1 MYKDDRFP
9 PRQPSARGAG
19 QKPACPTVRR
29 RFLEK
34 GEIGRDFA
42 HNGMAFNK
50 SKSESSA
57 AAEAVSEAV
66 TENAA
71 PAEAPAET
79 PTSSGDEGLSFW
91 RQLFAF
97 LVFVIIVVPVLVLIV
112 SLFFGLIL
120 AEVEGWPI
128 MDGFYYVT
136 SMLCGLPAPLTDVE
150 PDSTEGKIMDI
161 IIAIWAL
168 AVAGT
173 VIGVV
178 GGMSFINVFI
188 ETAENAFA
196 KKKQVQPDDEQ
207 FQEMTSGSET
217 AELGNRVAALELA
230 MRKQND
236 VLQKILAATAAK

>member
-1 MYKDDRFP
+1 MGTPDRTSMVF
-9 PRQPSARGAG
+9 G
-19 QKPACPTVRR
+19 
-29 RFLEK
+29 
-34 GEIGRDFA
+34 
-42 HNGMAFNK
+42 K

-57 AAEAVSEAV
+57 PAEVVTESV
-66 TENAA
+66 TENTT

-79 PTSSGDEGLSFW
+79 PKPSDDESMSLLRQFASFM
-91 RQLFAF
+91 F
-97 LVFVIIVVPVLVLIV
+97 FVIVVVPVLVIAV
-112 SLFFGLIL
+112 SFFFGLIL
-120 AEVEGWPI
+120 AEVEGWKV

-136 SMLCGLPAPLTDVE
+136 SMLCGLPAPLTDAE
-150 PDSTEGKIMDI
+150 PDSTEGKILDI

-188 ETAENAFA
+188 ETAEASFA
-196 KKKQVQPDDEQ
+196 SKKNSVSSDDEQ
-207 FQEMTSGSET
+207 FEKMDSGSET
-217 AELGNRVAALELA
+217 AALGNRVAALELA

>member
-1 MYKDDRFP
+1 MVF
-9 PRQPSARGAG
+9 G
-19 QKPACPTVRR
+19 
-29 RFLEK
+29 
-34 GEIGRDFA
+34 
-42 HNGMAFNK
+42 K

-57 AAEAVSEAV
+57 PAEVVTESV
-66 TENAA
+66 TENTT

-79 PTSSGDEGLSFW
+79 PKPSDDESMSLLRQFASFM
-91 RQLFAF
+91 F
-97 LVFVIIVVPVLVLIV
+97 FVIVVVPVLVIAV
-112 SLFFGLIL
+112 SFFFGLIL
-120 AEVEGWPI
+120 AEVEGWKV

-136 SMLCGLPAPLTDVE
+136 SMLCGLPAPLTDAE
-150 PDSTEGKIMDI
+150 PDSTEGKILDI

-188 ETAENAFA
+188 ETAEASFA
-196 KKKQVQPDDEQ
+196 PKKKSVSPDDEQ
-207 FQEMTSGSET
+207 FDKMDSGSET
-217 AELGNRVAALELA
+217 AALGNRVAALELA

>member
-1 MYKDDRFP
+1 MVF
-9 PRQPSARGAG
+9 G
-19 QKPACPTVRR
+19 
-29 RFLEK
+29 
-34 GEIGRDFA
+34 
-42 HNGMAFNK
+42 K

-57 AAEAVSEAV
+57 PAEAV
-66 TENAA
+66 TESVTENTT

-79 PTSSGDEGLSFW
+79 PKPSDDESTSLLRQFASFM
-91 RQLFAF
+91 FF
-97 LVFVIIVVPVLVLIV
+97 VLVVVPVLVIAV
-112 SLFFGLIL
+112 SFFFGLIL
-120 AEVEGWPI
+120 AEVEGWKV

-150 PDSTEGKIMDI
+150 PDSTEGKILDI

-188 ETAENAFA
+188 ETAEASFA
-196 KKKQVQPDDEQ
+196 SKKKNSVSSDDEQ
-207 FQEMTSGSET
+207 FEKMDSGSET
-217 AELGNRVAALELA
+217 AALGNRVAALELA

>member
-1 MYKDDRFP
+1 MPFNKKP
-9 PRQPSARGAG
+9 KSVAATGAG
-19 QKPACPTVRR
+19 
-29 RFLEK
+29 
-34 GEIGRDFA
+34 
-42 HNGMAFNK
+42 
-50 SKSESSA
+50 A
-57 AAEAVSEAV
+57 AAEAV
-66 TENAA
+66 TENT
-71 PAEAPAET
+71 APAET
-79 PTSSGDEGLSFW
+79 PESSLDEGMSFW
-91 RQLFAF
+91 RQLGAF
-97 LVFVIIVVPVLVLIV
+97 VAFVIIIVPVLVIAV
-112 SLFFGLIL
+112 SFFFGVIL
-120 AEVEGWPI
+120 AEVEGWKV

-188 ETAENAFA
+188 ETAEASFA
-196 KKKQVQPDDEQ
+196 SKKKSVSSDDEQ
-207 FQEMTSGSET
+207 FEKMDSGSET
-217 AELGNRVAALELA
+217 AALGNRVAALELA

>member
-1 MYKDDRFP
+1 
-9 PRQPSARGAG
+9 
-19 QKPACPTVRR
+19 
-29 RFLEK
+29 
-34 GEIGRDFA
+34 
-42 HNGMAFNK
+42 MAFNT

-188 ETAENAFA
+188 ETAEASFA
-196 KKKQVQPDDEQ
+196 SKKKSVSPDDEQ
-207 FQEMTSGSET
+207 FEEMDSGSET
-217 AELGNRVAALELA
+217 AALGNRVAALELA

>member
-1 MYKDDRFP
+1 
-9 PRQPSARGAG
+9 
-19 QKPACPTVRR
+19 
-29 RFLEK
+29 
-34 GEIGRDFA
+34 
-42 HNGMAFNK
+42 MAFNK

-79 PTSSGDEGLSFW
+79 PTSSDDEGLSFW

-136 SMLCGLPAPLTDVE
+136 SMLCGLPAPLTDAE
-150 PDSTEGKIMDI
+150 PDSTEGKILDI
-161 IIAIWAL
+161 IIAIWSL

-188 ETAENAFA
+188 ETAEASFA
-196 KKKQVQPDDEQ
+196 SKKKNSVSSDDEQ
-207 FQEMTSGSET
+207 FEKMDSGSET
-217 AELGNRVAALELA
+217 AALGNRVAALELA

>member
-1 MYKDDRFP
+1 
-9 PRQPSARGAG
+9 
-19 QKPACPTVRR
+19 
-29 RFLEK
+29 
-34 GEIGRDFA
+34 
-42 HNGMAFNK
+42 MAFINK

-196 KKKQVQPDDEQ
+196 KKKTKKKKKVHPDDEQ

>member
-1 MYKDDRFP
+1 MVF
-9 PRQPSARGAG
+9 G
-19 QKPACPTVRR
+19 
-29 RFLEK
+29 
-34 GEIGRDFA
+34 
-42 HNGMAFNK
+42 K

-57 AAEAVSEAV
+57 PAEVVTESV
-66 TENAA
+66 TENTT

-79 PTSSGDEGLSFW
+79 PKPSDDESMSLMRQFASFM
-91 RQLFAF
+91 F
-97 LVFVIIVVPVLVLIV
+97 FVIVVVPVLVIAV
-112 SLFFGLIL
+112 SFFFGLIL
-120 AEVEGWPI
+120 AEVEGWKV

-136 SMLCGLPAPLTDVE
+136 SMLCGLPAPLTDAE

-196 KKKQVQPDDEQ
+196 KKKQVHPDDEQ

>member
-1 MYKDDRFP
+1 
-9 PRQPSARGAG
+9 
-19 QKPACPTVRR
+19 
-29 RFLEK
+29 
-34 GEIGRDFA
+34 
-42 HNGMAFNK
+42 MAFNK

-120 AEVEGWPI
+120 AEVEGWSI
-128 MDGFYYVT
+128 IDGFYYVT
-136 SMLCGLPAPLTDVE
+136 SMLCGLPEPLTDVE

-188 ETAENAFA
+188 ETAESAFA

>member
-1 MYKDDRFP
+1 MYKDERFP

-120 AEVEGWPI
+120 AEVEGWP
-128 MDGFYYVT
+128 
-136 SMLCGLPAPLTDVE
+136 SLTA
-150 PDSTEGKIMDI
+150 ST
-161 IIAIWAL
+161 
-168 AVAGT
+168 T
-173 VIGVV
+173 
-178 GGMSFINVFI
+178 
-188 ETAENAFA
+188 
-196 KKKQVQPDDEQ
+196 
-207 FQEMTSGSET
+207 
-217 AELGNRVAALELA
+217 
-230 MRKQND
+230 
-236 VLQKILAATAAK
+236 

>member
-1 MYKDDRFP
+1 MVF
-9 PRQPSARGAG
+9 G
-19 QKPACPTVRR
+19 
-29 RFLEK
+29 
-34 GEIGRDFA
+34 
-42 HNGMAFNK
+42 K

-57 AAEAVSEAV
+57 PAEAV
-66 TENAA
+66 TESVTENTT

-79 PTSSGDEGLSFW
+79 PKPSDDERMSLLRQFGSFM
-91 RQLFAF
+91 F
-97 LVFVIIVVPVLVLIV
+97 FVIVVVPVLVIAV
-112 SLFFGLIL
+112 SFFFGLIL
-120 AEVEGWPI
+120 AEVEGWKV

-150 PDSTEGKIMDI
+150 PDSTEGKILDI

-188 ETAENAFA
+188 ETAEASFA
-196 KKKQVQPDDEQ
+196 SKKKNSVSSDDEQ
-207 FQEMTSGSET
+207 FEKMDSGSET
-217 AELGNRVAALELA
+217 AALGNRVAALELA

>member
-1 MYKDDRFP
+1 MVF
-9 PRQPSARGAG
+9 G
-19 QKPACPTVRR
+19 
-29 RFLEK
+29 
-34 GEIGRDFA
+34 
-42 HNGMAFNK
+42 K

-57 AAEAVSEAV
+57 PAEAV
-66 TENAA
+66 TESVTENTT

-79 PTSSGDEGLSFW
+79 PKPSDDERMSLLRQFASFM
-91 RQLFAF
+91 F
-97 LVFVIIVVPVLVLIV
+97 FVIVVVPVLVIAV
-112 SLFFGLIL
+112 SFFFGLIL
-120 AEVEGWPI
+120 AEVEGWKV

-150 PDSTEGKIMDI
+150 PDSTEGKILDI

-188 ETAENAFA
+188 ETAEASFA
-196 KKKQVQPDDEQ
+196 SKKNSVSSDDEQ
-207 FQEMTSGSET
+207 FEKMDSGSET
-217 AELGNRVAALELA
+217 AALGNRVAALELA

>member
-1 MYKDDRFP
+1 
-9 PRQPSARGAG
+9 
-19 QKPACPTVRR
+19 
-29 RFLEK
+29 
-34 GEIGRDFA
+34 
-42 HNGMAFNK
+42 MAFNK

-196 KKKQVQPDDEQ
+196 KKKKKVKVHPDDEQ